1 MADKELIGL
10 IHRGVD
16 SWNQWR
22 EANPNYPIDLT
33 DAVLAGLNLVGIN
46 LNEADLT
53 RADLTGA
60 NLENSTFIATRL
72 THAVLRNANLSRANL
87 IAANLTGAKLQKV
100 NVSGVNFLTAMLRGI
115 DFSHTDLRG
124 HDLRGQD
131 LRDATLVGADLSDQ
145 NFTNQDLSRVDFS
158 EANLERVNF
167 ENANLLEASFHRA
180 KLKKVNFH
188 NANLRQVVLSEV
200 DLRSALLKDLNF
212 EQVDF
217 SNSNLQGVDFSNSN
231 LMRANLTGCKLGE
244 IKTSGWKI
252 KNIKCDYAY
261 WDQRGVEI
269 TRYHSYEFERLYSET
284 MTIDLHY
291 SRRLNSDEITTL
303 PFLIEHLEA
312 SHWGCV
318 LRLKSIDDVLGGTRV
333 TIAVDETGGQNPTTF
348 QEQLKEEAHKL
359 QLAQLRLRQDQELRL
374 QLKEALA
381 EIKNTLWPRMLE
393 LAADDQHAQV
403 RRFTVLLLDLK
414 DFSRWKNEDLSE
426 KLSLFRGLI
435 KPILHKF
442 HASYPNME
450 GDSVRVTFQNATA
463 AVACACMIQRVL
475 GSAGF
480 SLRIGMDLGNVKL
493 RYNEVTELMDLE
505 GEVINYAARL
515 EATAKPGQILVT
527 DNVRYYVDSTSG
539 FRFEPVKVA
548 LTKAVGDKNAGDIIE
563 CFTVH
568 DNGKHFL

>member
-1 MADKELIGL
+1 MADKELISM
-10 IHRGVD
+10 IHQGVD
-16 SWNQWR
+16 YWNDWR
-22 EANPNYPIDLT
+22 ENNPDTPVDLSG
-33 DAVLAGLNLVGIN
+33 AMLVGLDLSGIN
-46 LNEADLT
+46 LNDVDLS

-60 NLENSTFIATRL
+60 KLVRATFIATKL
-72 THAVLRNANLSRANL
+72 QDAILKKCDLSNANF
-87 IAANLTGAKLQKV
+87 IAANLGGAILTR
-100 NVSGVNFLTAMLRGI
+100 SRLDGVNFLTAMLKSI
-115 DFSHTDLRG
+115 NLTEVDLRG

-131 LRDATLVGADLSDQ
+131 LRSAILCGADLKGQ
-145 NFTNQDLSRVDFS
+145 NFTNQDLTEVDFS
-158 EANLERVNF
+158 RATIDDANF
-167 ENANLLEASFHRA
+167 TNANLTRSSFSNASIKNTRFTR
-180 KLKKVNFH
+180 
-188 NANLRQVVLSEV
+188 ANLREAVLNNV
-200 DLRSALLKDLNF
+200 DLQGCDL
-212 EQVDF
+212 
-217 SNSNLQGVDFSNSN
+217 SGLNLQGVDFSNSN
-231 LMRANLTGCKLGE
+231 LKGVNFSHSNLSSAILTGCKLGE
-244 IKTSGWKI
+244 INTSGWNI
-252 KNIKCDYAY
+252 KNVKCAHAY
-261 WDQRGVEI
+261 WDHRGVEL

-312 SHWGCV
+312 SHWGCI

-333 TIAVDETGGQNPTTF
+333 TIAVDETGGQNPATF

-359 QLAQLRLRQDQELRL
+359 QLAQLHLRQDQELRI

-393 LAADDQHAQV
+393 LAVDDQHAQV

-414 DFSRWKNEDLSE
+414 DFSRWKSDDLSE

-435 KPILHKF
+435 KPILHKY

-463 AVACACMIQRVL
+463 AVACACMIQQVL

-515 EATAKPGQILVT
+515 EAAAKPGQILVT
-527 DNVRYYVDSTSG
+527 ENVKYYVDNTSG
-539 FRFEPVKVA
+539 ISFQPIKVA
-548 LTKAVGDKNAGDIIE
+548 LTKAVGTKNAGDIIE
-563 CFTVH
+563 CFEVTLGNH
-568 DNGKHFL
+568 EF